1 MWGGYTTARISLALG
16 PPASTLA
23 ARMLV
28 EGVAVRVWWQQDRRW
43 HAGRVTQVSEDSGE
57 FLVDYDAEDDGEGWV
72 STAHEWEAA
81 GAIVPSDDNPGPPQ
95 LTGLAVVEQAT
106 RAFEQ
111 ATTSFVPADKAET
124 FVAAA
129 EAAPFVP
136 QDLDPFADR
145 VLIEERFA
153 MLYDETVRLHGD
165 ALAEPEARFG
175 VLLASI
181 ESREG

>member
-1 MWGGYTTARISLALG
+1 MR
-16 PPASTLA
+16 
-23 ARMLV
+23 RMLT
-28 EGVAVRVWWQQDRRW
+28 EGAAVRVWWQQDRQW
-43 HAGRVTQVSEDSGE
+43 HAGRVTLVSEGSGE

-72 STAHEWEAA
+72 STSHEWEAVS
-81 GAIVPSDDNPGPPQ
+81 AIVPSDDNHGPPQ
-95 LTGLAVVEQAT
+95 LTGLAVIEQAT
-106 RAFEQ
+106 RAFER

-136 QDLDPFADR
+136 EDLDPFTDR

-153 MLYDETVRLHGD
+153 MLYEETVRLHGD
-165 ALAEPEARFG
+165 TLAEPEARFG

>member
-1 MWGGYTTARISLALG
+1 AVGMLA
-16 PPASTLA
+16 
-23 ARMLV
+23 
-28 EGVAVRVWWQQDRRW
+28 EGAAVRVWWQQDRQW

-57 FLVDYDAEDDGEGWV
+57 FLVDYEAEDDGEGWV

-81 GAIVPSDDNPGPPQ
+81 SAIVPSDDNPGPPQ

-111 ATTSFVPADKAET
+111 ATTSFVPAAKAAPL
-124 FVAAA
+124 VPAV

-136 QDLDPFADR
+136 EDLDPFADR

-153 MLYDETVRLHGD
+153 MLYDEAVRLHGD
-165 ALAEPEARFG
+165 ALANPEARFG